1 MLDDELYSSI
11 GMKINF
17 QNFMSFTDIS
27 QTSTIEVD
35 IRKDFADLMYKNMN
49 GIEAHDL
56 ALRIYRSEGDM
67 EVSDSDV
74 SLIKGLASKAT
85 PIFYDSILA
94 NIKE

>member
-1 MLDDELYSSI
+1 
-11 GMKINF
+11 
-17 QNFMSFTDIS
+17 MSFTDIS

-35 IRKDFADLMYKNMN
+35 FRKDFADLMYKNVN

-56 ALRIYRSEGDM
+56 ALRIYRSEGSM
-67 EVSDSDV
+67 ELSDGDIAI
-74 SLIKGLASKAT
+74 IKALASKAT

>member
-1 MLDDELYSSI
+1 MTID
-11 GMKINF
+11 F
-17 QNFMSFTDIS
+17 QHFKSFTDI
-27 QTSTIEVD
+27 TNAATIEVD

-74 SLIKGLASKAT
+74 SLIKALASKAT